1 MNTIYRDW
9 NAKEGKTNFVIEK
22 ERKEKKCYPFT
33 FYSLLTTRDKK
44 VGTRMRSLARS
55 SLPKARI
62 ILVRENSNLKAFLV
76 AKIYLVSFFH
86 RSLISKLFNHYF
98 RLYRFLETG
107 TRPFPGPF
115 EFASKIPLHS
125 IEIESI
131 FAERRNLE
139 RNREPLVDS
148 KDPFHER
155 FISRLC
161 DPFQNP
167 LQLFQTPRFKS
178 IRNGYS
184 LYSESNNSIAKS

>member
-1 MNTIYRDW
+1 
-9 NAKEGKTNFVIEK
+9 
-22 ERKEKKCYPFT
+22 
-33 FYSLLTTRDKK
+33 
-44 VGTRMRSLARS
+44 MRSLARS

-139 RNREPLVDS
+139 RNREPLRRIRFTSGLFRDCVTLS
-148 KDPFHER
+148 KIPSNFSKLLVSNPFETDIP
-155 FISRLC
+155 FILNRITASPNR
-161 DPFQNP
+161 
-167 LQLFQTPRFKS
+167 S
-178 IRNGYS
+178 I
-184 LYSESNNSIAKS
+184 NNTITNNRWD